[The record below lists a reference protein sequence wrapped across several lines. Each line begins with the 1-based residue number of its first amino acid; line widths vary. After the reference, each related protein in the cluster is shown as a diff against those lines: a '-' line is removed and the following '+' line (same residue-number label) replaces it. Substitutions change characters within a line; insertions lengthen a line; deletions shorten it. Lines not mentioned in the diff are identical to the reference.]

1 VFRTGRICSDVRQV
15 NVGLLSGRQFDFRF
29 FCRFFQAL
37 HCQRIVAQVNALIF
51 LEFFNQV
58 VDQTA
63 VEVFTTQVGITVGS
77 QNFEGFFAVNFV
89 DFDNRNIES
98 TTTQVIN
105 RDSTVASTFVQ
116 TVSQRSCGRFV
127 DDTFYFQT
135 SDTACVFGCLS
146 MILVNVWRYGYISFS
161 YRLSQVIFS
170 CFLHFFNQLS

>member
-1 VFRTGRICSDVRQV
+1 
-15 NVGLLSGRQFDFRF
+15 
-29 FCRFFQAL
+29 
-37 HCQRIVAQVNALIF
+37 
-51 LEFFNQV
+51 
-58 VDQTA
+58 
-63 VEVFTTQVGITVGS
+63 VGITVGC

-135 SDTACVFGCLS
+135 SDTACVFGSVDPELINWAKLG
-146 MILVNVWRYGYISFS
+146 ILVGSISSVVIGYSWLRV
-161 YRLSQVIFS
+161 RLRPSV
-170 CFLHFFNQLS
+170 